1 MQLKCI
7 IVQTSRPCRN
17 DLRLTLEKVIQM
29 YYNAFNK
36 GVNNHADKKL
46 IH

>member
-7 IVQTSRPCRN
+7 IVQNSRPSCS

-29 YYNAFNK
+29 YYYRLNK
-36 GVNNHADKKL
+36 GANGDAHKKL
-46 IH
+46 IN

>member
-7 IVQTSRPCRN
+7 IVQISRPSCS
-17 DLRLTLEKVIQM
+17 DLRLTFEKVIQM
-29 YYNAFNK
+29 YYNRLNK
-36 GVNNHADKKL
+36 GAIIHADKKL